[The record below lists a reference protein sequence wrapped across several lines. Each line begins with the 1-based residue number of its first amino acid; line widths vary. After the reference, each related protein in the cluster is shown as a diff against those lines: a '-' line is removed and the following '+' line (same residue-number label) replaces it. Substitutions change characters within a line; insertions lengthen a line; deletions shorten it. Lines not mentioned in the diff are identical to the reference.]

1 MLRVSAL
8 LACGVLAGCAG
19 APPALLV
26 GRDQV
31 RDFALEARF
40 VLRVSQPGGPPESSG
55 GRLAWEHKNDKDRIL
70 ISNPL
75 GVGMAEID
83 VSPALS
89 RLRTADGQ
97 VRESADADALMEDVT
112 GHRLPVSRLPGWLLG
127 RAGTPSIVV
136 RDNAGRPARL
146 SEDGWQIDY
155 AYPDDMAGA
164 LPVGVNLT
172 RSSEIDLR
180 LRIEEWRAIP

>member
-40 VLRVSQPGGPPESSG
+40 VLRVSQPGGSPESSG

-89 RLRTADGQ
+89 RLRTSDGQ
-97 VRESADADALMEDVT
+97 VRESADADALMDMVQAESGKARQYAQEEVLDVALT
-112 GHRLPVSRLPGWLLG
+112 
-127 RAGTPSIVV
+127 
-136 RDNAGRPARL
+136 ARH
-146 SEDGWQIDY
+146 
-155 AYPDDMAGA
+155 P
-164 LPVGVNLT
+164 
-172 RSSEIDLR
+172 
-180 LRIEEWRAIP
+180 